1 MDRSLVAAP
10 YDGAPGAPPPADA
23 LGQTFRLVNYATSL
37 YFRNLEIAATT
48 YDYTATGADSVNTNG
63 TTTVHNVIIGRDVIV
78 RGVNNICVG
87 NRFSTSGANSI
98 ILGNDIG
105 ILVQTSDVGV
115 GQINDIYESI
125 IIGNNSYQ
133 NSIVRNIISI
143 GREIFN
149 DLYLAPLTN
158 VNAFLS
164 QKPIVIGN
172 SITTASLDYH
182 INVGNTFL
190 KTTIGGPQIYLG
202 TEREV
207 VAIGYT
213 SNAHFTPTTTIGG
226 AGISGQSGA
235 TVTRPLIGSSSNAL
249 YVNGG
254 AYVSRELHAGHALI
268 APARRME
275 AALDVDGPGGIAAAA
290 YVGLSVSPGDLLL
303 ATGAIYTNPS
313 DPDVAYPY
321 AVFSHHSAVPSSVFT
336 AACVLG
342 VLAAPTPTPHPSAWA
357 PTSAVPIYGLQIV
370 TAGIAPVHV
379 FTPGAA
385 VNLGDYIQWEPVP
398 PGTFAHATVQAPPR
412 NRATAIAR
420 ALETVAAPISP
431 ATTVLVRC
439 QLWF

>member
-1 MDRSLVAAP
+1 M
-10 YDGAPGAPPPADA
+10 
-23 LGQTFRLVNYATSL
+23 
-37 YFRNLEIAATT
+37 EIAATT
-48 YDYTATGADSVNTNG
+48 YDYTASGDSGAADALNADG
-63 TTTVHNVIIGRDVIV
+63 TTVHNVIVGRDVIV
-78 RGVNNICVG
+78 RGVNNICIG

-133 NSIVRNIISI
+133 NSIVRNIISV

-149 DLYLAPLTN
+149 DLFLAPLTS

-172 SITTASLDYH
+172 NITTASLDYH

-207 VAIGYT
+207 VAIGLT
-213 SNAHFTPTTTIGG
+213 SNAYLTHATAVGG
-226 AGISGQSGA
+226 LGITGQPASGPA
-235 TVTRPLIGSSSNAL
+235 VARPVAGSSNNAL
-249 YVNGG
+249 YVSGG
-254 AYVSRELHAGHALI
+254 AYATRELHAGHALI

-275 AALDVDGPGGIAAAA
+275 AVLDVEGPGGIGAAA
-290 YVGLSVSPGDLLL
+290 YAGLAVGPGDLLL
-303 ATGAIYTNPS
+303 ATGAIYTNPTDGEVS
-313 DPDVAYPY
+313 YPY
-321 AVFSHHSAVPSSVFT
+321 VVFAHHAAAPAGVVT
-336 AACVLG
+336 AACLLG
-342 VLAAPTPTPHPSAWA
+342 VLAAPAPATAPADWA
-357 PTSAVPIYGLQIV
+357 PTAAAPVYGLQIV
-370 TAGIAPVHV
+370 ADGIAAVRV
-379 FTPGAA
+379 YSPGAA
-385 VNLGDYIQWEPVP
+385 VNLGDYISWVP
-398 PGTFAHATVQAPPR
+398 ASAHATVQAGPR
-412 NRATAIAR
+412 DRATAIAR
-420 ALETVAAPISP
+420 ALETVAAPVAP